1 MNKKIK
7 IFLQET
13 GSTAIVDIGF
23 RIYQGSYKATD
34 IELYVPADLI
44 QTTEVIG
51 TTVSIA
57 GIEIDETG
65 KTYNTRVYYLV
76 DPIDVVIAGMVYKKY
91 TRGLPSTFTKYAGT
105 TTVVANVV
113 QVNSSDLETPLVEAV
128 ITSQRVD
135 IPIEHSKYIEETEII
150 EPDDLTAIYAELAK
164 KQNIAEPTLTTT
176 NKTIPTAIN
185 ELKSGVDENTEDIAQ
200 NTTDISSNTSRI
212 VALEN
217 QAITGKTYIG
227 DMSGSALPTDSQL
240 TAFVE
245 QTIEREPKNGDTI
258 NFTLVVSGATDVQ
271 YEYTYTASGWK
282 GVPRPTMESASN
294 TDKGIIKGTYQQGV
308 DYAIQVDIAG
318 GEIKNIYFENN
329 DGNLTGLKYYV
340 NANDTAIK
348 NIINGT
354 TKVGKALNADND
366 SDGNNIIATYQTQ
379 TSGASKTYV
388 KNYALPREFNDIYF
402 FVANGYQKEAPT
414 GTTPIKT
421 KTVTTPTETELF
433 RFSKNETAS
442 YELSSKNSAYTKI
455 CIEASENC
463 SVYFKLVTQIT
474 QGGQTY
480 TLSEET
486 TNLTNLI
493 AEEIT
498 KIVFDDAFTSLG
510 DTLLSIDNNAT
521 ITQILKVI
529 TGVYDSIIFSMYSGT
544 GYPSTMAL
552 NTQLAVVMQGGEVEQ
567 IFDPT
572 SSNAQSGKAVAQ
584 AISTKEDVDNKVSNW
599 TGTPSNARYP
609 SEKLVKDSLD
619 TKSSV
624 RVDMTGTSTNEAK
637 FITVNGT
644 EWKLAGGGL
653 PLRRL
658 GGYDPVFANNSWGA
672 IKRACQ
678 NNEIPETWE
687 IGDLKTFQGTDG
699 LEYTVRLSDKQQG
712 RYAYTNGGSTNAVFE
727 LVEAVDTTSEGSPYQ
742 WNSTRTNAD
751 GYAESLLRTT
761 MNTDILGILP
771 DEIKNLLEEVN
782 IKSSTGGATY
792 SGQSTSANKIFALAY
807 NEVAQTTETQY
818 TQETANNDTV
828 FGMLDYYELH
838 TEDSYKVKRVWVY
851 YQGEY
856 VKGTCDWWL
865 RSPCEL
871 TTDNAM
877 RVQNSGE
884 IYETFT
890 NSELYASFAWA
901 W

>member
-76 DPIDVVIAGMVYKKY
+76 EPVDEVVAGISYKKY
-91 TRGLPSTFTKYAGT
+91 TRGLPSTFTKYAGR

-113 QVNSSDLETPLVEAV
+113 QVDSSDPETPIAETV

-135 IPIEHSKYIEETEII
+135 IPIESSKYIEDTEII
-150 EPDDLTAIYAELAK
+150 EPEEIAAIYAEIAK
-164 KQNIAEPTLTTT
+164 KQNIVEPTLTTT

-227 DMSGSALPTDSQL
+227 DMSGSVLPTDSQL

-271 YEYTYTASGWK
+271 YEYTYTASGWG
-282 GVPRPTMESASN
+282 GVPKPTVESASN

-340 NANDTAIK
+340 NANDLAIK

-366 SDGNNIIATYQTQ
+366 GEGNNIIATYQTQ

-388 KNYALPREFNDIYF
+388 RNYALPREFNDIYF
-402 FVANGYQKEAPT
+402 FVTSGYQKEVPI
-414 GTTPIKT
+414 GTAPIKT
-421 KTVTTPTETELF
+421 QVVANPTETELF

-455 CIEASENC
+455 YIEASEDC

-480 TLSEET
+480 ILSEET
-486 TNLTNLI
+486 TNITNLT

-498 KIVFDDAFTSLG
+498 RIAFDDAFTGLG
-510 DTLLSIDNNAT
+510 NSLLSIDNNAT

-529 TGVYDSIIFSMYSGT
+529 TTVYDSITFSMYSGT

-567 IFDPT
+567 TFDPL
-572 SSNAQSGKAVAQ
+572 SANAQSGTAVKQ
-584 AISTKEDVDNKVSNW
+584 AIDMRSVVSVN
-599 TGTPSNARYP
+599 
-609 SEKLVKDSLD
+609 SE
-619 TKSSV
+619 
-624 RVDMTGTSTNEAK
+624 GTSTTSVK
-637 FITVNGT
+637 YITVDGV
-644 EWKLAGGGL
+644 EYELGGGL
-653 PLRRL
+653 KLRRL
-658 GGYDPVFANNSWGA
+658 SDYDPVFANNSWSA
-672 IKRACQ
+672 IKRAAQ
-678 NNEIPETWE
+678 ANEIPETWAVGDTKE
-687 IGDLKTFQGTDG
+687 MIGKDG
-699 LEYTVRLSDKQQG
+699 NRYHIRLADKQIG
-712 RYAYTNGGSTNAVFE
+712 RYAYSDGSRSSNIVLEFVE
-727 LVEAVDTTSEGSPYQ
+727 LPNIQTQ
-742 WNSTRTNAD
+742 WNTTRITTGGLAD
-751 GYAESLLRTT
+751 SQIRKNLNGLEGFEVGK
-761 MNTDILGILP
+761 NFITDIIP
-771 DEIKNLLEEVN
+771 DDLRPLLEEVN
-782 IKSSTGGATY
+782 ITTTTGGATY
-792 SGQSTSANKIFALAY
+792 SGTSTSVNKLFVACYINMFESSQAEYMAEGTTWDY
-807 NEVAQTTETQY
+807 YDTHTSDSDRIKTIVGTSSEVGYWTASPNYEYEDTIWVNEI
-818 TQETANNDTV
+818 ANNGTSGLASP
-828 FGMLDYYELH
+828 FNQ
-838 TEDSYKVKRVWVY
+838 SY
-851 YQGEY
+851 
-856 VKGTCDWWL
+856 TA
-865 RSPCEL
+865 PC
-871 TTDNAM
+871 
-877 RVQNSGE
+877 
-884 IYETFT
+884 
-890 NSELYASFAWA
+890 WA